1 MGSTGMADKE
11 HKTNIHDNALDRNKD
26 VNWMDRIES
35 LILRLEQSN
44 QTLHEEVYNRIKWS
58 DTSS

>member
-1 MGSTGMADKE
+1 MADKE
-11 HKTNIHDNALDRNKD
+11 HKTNIDDKALDRNKD
-26 VNWMDRIES
+26 LNWMDKIES
-35 LILRLEQSN
+35 LILHLEQSN